1 MSAKKSPFQQI
12 DEAIFRGIDQ
22 LKTQPPY
29 QKFQEA
35 ISKLSEQQQKAV
47 NLSLSYLLLA
57 LPLILVITIFAMN
70 SSLRSTIADKKAIQ
84 DEIQKFNDRRAESDV
99 KGRELIVPAPI
110 AAQSELQGK
119 ISQLLG
125 RVRIPTTSVNVRSF
139 NEGRVAGDLRE
150 YSAELIFDKLSTKQ
164 FTDLIKQLEERE
176 RMRVSGLLI
185 ENRIDQSILKGRMTL
200 AFITQTQQ

>member
-1 MSAKKSPFQQI
+1 
-12 DEAIFRGIDQ
+12 
-22 LKTQPPY
+22 
-29 QKFQEA
+29 
-35 ISKLSEQQQKAV
+35 
-47 NLSLSYLLLA
+47 LLLA
-57 LPLILVITIFAMN
+57 LPLILVLTIFIMN
-70 SSLRSTIADKKAIQ
+70 SSLRSSIETKKSIQ
-84 DEIQKFNDRRAESDV
+84 DEIQKFNERRAESDV

-150 YSAELIFDKLSTKQ
+150 YSAELVFDKLSTKQ

-185 ENRIDQSILKGRMTL
+185 ENRIDKSILKGRMTL

>member
-22 LKTQPPY
+22 LKTQPAY
-29 QKFQEA
+29 LKFQEA
-35 ISKLSEQQQKAV
+35 LSKLSEQQQKVV

-57 LPLILVITIFAMN
+57 LPLVLVVTIFVMN
-70 SSLRSTIADKKAIQ
+70 SSLRSTIEEKKAIQ
-84 DEIQKFNDRRAESDV
+84 DEIQKFNERRAESDV

-139 NEGRVAGDLRE
+139 NEGRSAGDLRE
-150 YSAELIFDKLSTKQ
+150 YSAELVFDKLSTKQ

>member
-22 LKTQPPY
+22 LKTQPAY
-29 QKFQEA
+29 LKFQEA
-35 ISKLSEQQQKAV
+35 LSKLSEQQQKVV

-57 LPLILVITIFAMN
+57 LPLVLVVTIFVMN
-70 SSLRSTIADKKAIQ
+70 SSLRSTIEEKKAIK
-84 DEIQKFNDRRAESDV
+84 DEIQKFNERRAESDV

-139 NEGRVAGDLRE
+139 NEGRSAGDLRE
-150 YSAELIFDKLSTKQ
+150 YSAELVFDKLSTKQ